1 MQDENQTILNTLQQL
16 RNENK
21 EDTKYKN
28 LKHKNIYLKPE
39 NAKKLKSICD
49 SDGRKSSDI
58 YNEVIALYFEYYK
71 IKNNNAEEIENLLRE
86 LPPK

>member
-1 MQDENQTILNTLQQL
+1 MMQDKKQTVCNILQQL

-21 EDTKYKN
+21 GDTKYKN
-28 LKHKNIYLKPE
+28 LRHKNIYLKPE

-49 SDGRKSSDI
+49 ADGRKSSDI

-71 IKNNNAEEIENLLRE
+71 IKNNNAEELENILRE
-86 LPPK
+86 